1 MASTYEPIATTTLG
15 SAASSITFSSIPS
28 TYTDLRLVLVIT
40 GMSTANRTGIQFNGD
55 TTSLYSTT
63 RLQGDGA
70 TASSTANNTNPNIR
84 ITDVNQASTSLQF
97 ITLDLFS
104 YAGSTY
110 KTALAELSNDA
121 NGSGYVY
128 RSVGLYRS
136 TSAITS
142 LNIMLLSAGTMSI
155 GTTATLYGIK
165 AA

>member
-1 MASTYEPIATTTLG
+1 MPATYEPIATTTL
-15 SAASSITFSSIPS
+15 STAASTITFSSIPG

-40 GMSTANRTGIQFNGD
+40 GMSAGNRTGIQFNGD
-55 TTSLYSTT
+55 TASNYSTT
-63 RLQGDGA
+63 RLQGDGT

-84 ITDVNQASTSLQF
+84 ITDVNQLSTSLQF

-104 YAGSTY
+104 YAGSTF
-110 KTALAELSNDA
+110 KTALAELSNDRNTA
-121 NGSGYVY
+121 GSVY

-136 TSAITS
+136 TSAINS
-142 LNIMLLSAGTMSI
+142 LNIMLLSAGTMST